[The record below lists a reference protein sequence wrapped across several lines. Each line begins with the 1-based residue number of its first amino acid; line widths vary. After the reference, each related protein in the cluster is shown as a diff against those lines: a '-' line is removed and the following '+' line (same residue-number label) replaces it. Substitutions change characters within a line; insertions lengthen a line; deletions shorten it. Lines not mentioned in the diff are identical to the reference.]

1 MCVIVF
7 PMVIFYNKQML
18 IRQMFLFCKIS
29 MESMEYDYKFQKW
42 NVIKKNDNGSVE
54 TAKIRYFYIDISLG
68 VPRGHLFQLR
78 RILRVR
84 G

>member
-1 MCVIVF
+1 
-7 PMVIFYNKQML
+7 
-18 IRQMFLFCKIS
+18 

-42 NVIKKNDNGSVE
+42 NVIRKNDNGSVE